1 MSSEENIEREIAEL
15 IVETLNL
22 EDVKSSDI
30 DFDEPLFYDGL
41 GLDSID
47 SLELSM
53 ALSARYGFQ
62 LKSDDPNNKEI
73 FSSIRSLAKHV
84 KQNKAK

>member
-1 MSSEENIEREIAEL
+1 MPNKESIEIEIAKL
-15 IVETLNL
+15 IVETLSL
-22 EDVKSSDI
+22 EGINPSEI
-30 DFDEPLFYDGL
+30 DFDKPLFYDGL

-53 ALSARYGFQ
+53 VLSSQYGFQ
-62 LKSDDPNNKEI
+62 LKSDNPNNKEI

-84 KQNKAK
+84 KLNQA